1 MLRNILLLKNVLA
14 FGAIVRLFLIFAKT
28 KGRFFREISGLPR
41 IRFPQRPL
49 VCTIARLPCTIGW
62 RFSTIAR
69 LPYTIGWRF
78 STIAWLPCTIGWW
91 FCTIA
96 RLPCTIGWRFSTI
109 ARLPYTIGWR
119 FSTIAWLPCTIG
131 WWFCTIARLLCTIGW
146 RFCTFVPAVYTL
158 PPVDY
163 TFAPAL
169 SKMGAALYAT
179 SAQRVPFYLLLLAS
193 LPSGL
198 FIEEQNQ
205 SVKLMDTE

>member
-1 MLRNILLLKNVLA
+1 MLRNILLLKNVLT

-49 VCTIARLPCTIGW
+49 VCTITRLSYTIGW

-69 LPYTIGWRF
+69 LPCTIGWRL

-96 RLPCTIGWRFSTI
+96 RLPCTIGWRF
-109 ARLPYTIGWR
+109 Y
-119 FSTIAWLPCTIG
+119 
-131 WWFCTIARLLCTIGW
+131 TIARLLCTIGWRFYTIARLLYTIGW

-169 SKMGAALYAT
+169 STMGAALYAT
-179 SAQRVPFYLLLLAS
+179 SAQRVPFYLLLLTS
-193 LPSGL
+193 LASGL

>member
-1 MLRNILLLKNVLA
+1 MLFRSHVKRIDAEKYLTVKERAYFWCNSTS
-14 FGAIVRLFLIFAKT
+14 FLIFAKT

-49 VCTIARLPCTIGW
+49 VCTIARL
-62 RFSTIAR
+62 S
-69 LPYTIGWRF
+69 YK
-78 STIAWLPCTIGWW
+78 
-91 FCTIA
+91 
-96 RLPCTIGWRFSTI
+96 
-109 ARLPYTIGWR
+109 IGWR

-146 RFCTFVPAVYTL
+146 RFYTIARLLCTIGWRFCTFVPAVYTL
-158 PPVDY
+158 PHVDY

>member
-1 MLRNILLLKNVLA
+1 MLRNILLLKNVLT

-49 VCTIARLPCTIGW
+49 VCTITRLPC
-62 RFSTIAR
+62 
-69 LPYTIGWRF
+69 
-78 STIAWLPCTIGWW
+78 
-91 FCTIA
+91 
-96 RLPCTIGWRFSTI
+96 
-109 ARLPYTIGWR
+109 TIGWR

-131 WWFCTIARLLCTIGW
+131 WWFCTIARLLYTIGW

>member
-1 MLRNILLLKNVLA
+1 MLRNILLLKNVLT

-41 IRFPQRPL
+41 IRFPQCPL

-69 LPYTIGWRF
+69 LP
-78 STIAWLPCTIGWW
+78 
-91 FCTIA
+91 
-96 RLPCTIGWRFSTI
+96 CTIGWRF
-109 ARLPYTIGWR
+109 Y
-119 FSTIAWLPCTIG
+119 
-131 WWFCTIARLLCTIGW
+131 TIARLLYTIGW

-169 SKMGAALYAT
+169 STMGAALYAT

>member
-1 MLRNILLLKNVLA
+1 MLRNILLLKNVLT

-49 VCTIARLPCTIGW
+49 VCTITRL
-62 RFSTIAR
+62 S
-69 LPYTIGWRF
+69 YTIGWRF
-78 STIAWLPCTIGWW
+78 S
-91 FCTIA
+91 TIA
-96 RLPCTIGWRFSTI
+96 RLPCTIGWRFSTF

-119 FSTIAWLPCTIG
+119 FSTFAWLPYTIG
-131 WWFCTIARLLCTIGW
+131 WWFCTIGWRFYTISRLLCTIGW
-146 RFCTFVPAVYTL
+146 RFSTIARLPCTIGWRFSTFVPAVYTL

>member
-1 MLRNILLLKNVLA
+1 MLRNILLLKNVLT

-49 VCTIARLPCTIGW
+49 VCTITRL
-62 RFSTIAR
+62 S
-69 LPYTIGWRF
+69 YTIGWRF
-78 STIAWLPCTIGWW
+78 S
-91 FCTIA
+91 TIA

-119 FSTIAWLPCTIG
+119 FSTFAWLPYTIG
-131 WWFCTIARLLCTIGW
+131 WWFCTIARLPCTIGW
-146 RFCTFVPAVYTL
+146 RFSTFAWLPYTIGWWFCTFVPAVYTL

-169 SKMGAALYAT
+169 STMGAALYAT
-179 SAQRVPFYLLLLAS
+179 SAQRVPFSLLLLAS

-198 FIEEQNQ
+198 CIEAQNQ
-205 SVKLMDTE
+205 RVKLMDTE

>member
-1 MLRNILLLKNVLA
+1 MLRNILLLKNVLT

-49 VCTIARLPCTIGW
+49 VCTITRL
-62 RFSTIAR
+62 S
-69 LPYTIGWRF
+69 YTIGWRF
-78 STIAWLPCTIGWW
+78 S
-91 FCTIA
+91 TIA

-109 ARLPYTIGWR
+109 ARLPCTIGWR
-119 FSTIAWLPCTIG
+119 FS
-131 WWFCTIARLLCTIGW
+131 
-146 RFCTFVPAVYTL
+146 TFVPAVYTL

>member
-49 VCTIARLPCTIGW
+49 VCTIARLPYTIGWRFSTFAWLPYTIGWWFCTIGWRFYTISRLLCTIGW

-69 LPYTIGWRF
+69 LP
-78 STIAWLPCTIGWW
+78 
-91 FCTIA
+91 
-96 RLPCTIGWRFSTI
+96 CTIGWRFS
-109 ARLPYTIGWR
+109 
-119 FSTIAWLPCTIG
+119 
-131 WWFCTIARLLCTIGW
+131 
-146 RFCTFVPAVYTL
+146 TFVPAVYTL

>member
-1 MLRNILLLKNVLA
+1 MLRNILLLKNVLT

-49 VCTIARLPCTIGW
+49 VCTITRLSYTIGW

-69 LPYTIGWRF
+69 LPCTIGWRL

-96 RLPCTIGWRFSTI
+96 RLPCTIGWRF
-109 ARLPYTIGWR
+109 Y
-119 FSTIAWLPCTIG
+119 
-131 WWFCTIARLLCTIGW
+131 TIARLLCTIGWRFYTIARLLYTIGW

>member
-1 MLRNILLLKNVLA
+1 MLRNILLLKNVLT

-49 VCTIARLPCTIGW
+49 VCTIARLLCTIGW

-69 LPYTIGWRF
+69 LP
-78 STIAWLPCTIGWW
+78 
-91 FCTIA
+91 
-96 RLPCTIGWRFSTI
+96 CTIGWR
-109 ARLPYTIGWR
+109 L
-119 FSTIAWLPCTIG
+119 STIAWLPCTIG

-146 RFCTFVPAVYTL
+146 RFSTIAGLPCTIGWRFSTFAWLPYTIGWRFCTFVPAVYTL

-169 SKMGAALYAT
+169 STMGAALYAT

>member
-1 MLRNILLLKNVLA
+1 MLRNILLLKNVLT

-49 VCTIARLPCTIGW
+49 VCTIARLLCTIGW
-62 RFSTIAR
+62 RFS
-69 LPYTIGWRF
+69 
-78 STIAWLPCTIGWW
+78 
-91 FCTIA
+91 
-96 RLPCTIGWRFSTI
+96 
-109 ARLPYTIGWR
+109 
-119 FSTIAWLPCTIG
+119 
-131 WWFCTIARLLCTIGW
+131 TIARLLCTIGW

-169 SKMGAALYAT
+169 STMGAALYAT

>member
-1 MLRNILLLKNVLA
+1 MLRNILLLKNVLT

-41 IRFPQRPL
+41 IRFPQCPL

-69 LPYTIGWRF
+69 LP
-78 STIAWLPCTIGWW
+78 
-91 FCTIA
+91 
-96 RLPCTIGWRFSTI
+96 CTIGWRFS
-109 ARLPYTIGWR
+109 
-119 FSTIAWLPCTIG
+119 
-131 WWFCTIARLLCTIGW
+131 
-146 RFCTFVPAVYTL
+146 TFVPAVYTL

>member
-1 MLRNILLLKNVLA
+1 MLRNILLLKNVLT

-49 VCTIARLPCTIGW
+49 VCTIIRL
-62 RFSTIAR
+62 S
-69 LPYTIGWRF
+69 YTIGWRF
-78 STIAWLPCTIGWW
+78 S
-91 FCTIA
+91 TIA
-96 RLPCTIGWRFSTI
+96 RLPCTIGWRFS
-109 ARLPYTIGWR
+109 
-119 FSTIAWLPCTIG
+119 
-131 WWFCTIARLLCTIGW
+131 
-146 RFCTFVPAVYTL
+146 TFVPAVYTL

>member
-1 MLRNILLLKNVLA
+1 MLRNILLLKNVLT

-62 RFSTIAR
+62 RF
-69 LPYTIGWRF
+69 
-78 STIAWLPCTIGWW
+78 
-91 FCTIA
+91 CTIA
-96 RLPCTIGWRFSTI
+96 R
-109 ARLPYTIGWR
+109 R

-169 SKMGAALYAT
+169 STMGAALYAT
-179 SAQRVPFYLLLLAS
+179 SAQRVPFYLLLLTS
-193 LPSGL
+193 LASGL

>member
-1 MLRNILLLKNVLA
+1 MLRNILLLKNVLT

-49 VCTIARLPCTIGW
+49 VCTITRL
-62 RFSTIAR
+62 S
-69 LPYTIGWRF
+69 YTIGWRF
-78 STIAWLPCTIGWW
+78 S
-91 FCTIA
+91 TIA
-96 RLPCTIGWRFSTI
+96 RLPCTIGWRFS
-109 ARLPYTIGWR
+109 
-119 FSTIAWLPCTIG
+119 
-131 WWFCTIARLLCTIGW
+131 
-146 RFCTFVPAVYTL
+146 TFVPAVYTL

>member
-1 MLRNILLLKNVLA
+1 MLRNILLLKNVLT

-49 VCTIARLPCTIGW
+49 VCTIARL
-62 RFSTIAR
+62 S
-69 LPYTIGWRF
+69 YTIGWRF
-78 STIAWLPCTIGWW
+78 S
-91 FCTIA
+91 TIA

-119 FSTIAWLPCTIG
+119 FSTFAWLPYTIG
-131 WWFCTIARLLCTIGW
+131 WWFCTIGWRFYTISRLLCTIGW
-146 RFCTFVPAVYTL
+146 RFSTIARLPCTIGWRFSTFVPAVYTL

>member
-1 MLRNILLLKNVLA
+1 MLRNILLLKNVLT

-49 VCTIARLPCTIGW
+49 VCTITRLSYTIGW

-78 STIAWLPCTIGWW
+78 STFAW
-91 FCTIA
+91 
-96 RLPCTIGWRFSTI
+96 
-109 ARLPYTIGWR
+109 LPYTIGW
-119 FSTIAWLPCTIG
+119 W
-131 WWFCTIARLLCTIGW
+131 
-146 RFCTFVPAVYTL
+146 FCTFVPAVYTL

-169 SKMGAALYAT
+169 STMGAALYAT

>member
-1 MLRNILLLKNVLA
+1 MLRNILLLKNVLT

-41 IRFPQRPL
+41 IRFPQCPL

-69 LPYTIGWRF
+69 LPCTIGWRL
-78 STIAWLPCTIGWW
+78 STIAWLPCTIGW
-91 FCTIA
+91 
-96 RLPCTIGWRFSTI
+96 RF
-109 ARLPYTIGWR
+109 Y
-119 FSTIAWLPCTIG
+119 
-131 WWFCTIARLLCTIGW
+131 TIARLLCTIGW

-169 SKMGAALYAT
+169 STMGAALYAT

>member
-1 MLRNILLLKNVLA
+1 MLRNILLLKNVLT

-69 LPYTIGWRF
+69 LP
-78 STIAWLPCTIGWW
+78 
-91 FCTIA
+91 
-96 RLPCTIGWRFSTI
+96 CTIGWR
-109 ARLPYTIGWR
+109 L
-119 FSTIAWLPCTIG
+119 STIAWLPCTIG
-131 WWFCTIARLLCTIGW
+131 WWFCTIARLLYTIGW

>member
-1 MLRNILLLKNVLA
+1 MLRNILLLKNVLT

-49 VCTIARLPCTIGW
+49 VCTITRLSYTIGW

-69 LPYTIGWRF
+69 LP
-78 STIAWLPCTIGWW
+78 
-91 FCTIA
+91 
-96 RLPCTIGWRFSTI
+96 CTIGWRF
-109 ARLPYTIGWR
+109 Y
-119 FSTIAWLPCTIG
+119 
-131 WWFCTIARLLCTIGW
+131 TIARLLYTIGW

>member
-1 MLRNILLLKNVLA
+1 MLRNILLLKNVLT

-49 VCTIARLPCTIGW
+49 VCTITRLPC
-62 RFSTIAR
+62 
-69 LPYTIGWRF
+69 TIGWRF
-78 STIAWLPCTIGWW
+78 STIAWLPCTIGWR
-91 FCTIA
+91 FSTIA
-96 RLPCTIGWRFSTI
+96 RLPCTIGWRFST
-109 ARLPYTIGWR
+109 
-119 FSTIAWLPCTIG
+119 FAWLPY
-131 WWFCTIARLLCTIGW
+131 TIGW

>member
-1 MLRNILLLKNVLA
+1 MLRNILLLKNVLT

-62 RFSTIAR
+62 RFSTIAW
-69 LPYTIGWRF
+69 LPCTIGWRL
-78 STIAWLPCTIGWW
+78 STIARLPCTIGWW

-96 RLPCTIGWRFSTI
+96 RLPCTIGWRF
-109 ARLPYTIGWR
+109 Y
-119 FSTIAWLPCTIG
+119 
-131 WWFCTIARLLCTIGW
+131 TIARLLCTIGWRFYTIARLLYTIGW

>member
-41 IRFPQRPL
+41 IRFPQCPL

-62 RFSTIAR
+62 RF
-69 LPYTIGWRF
+69 Y
-78 STIAWLPCTIGWW
+78 
-91 FCTIA
+91 
-96 RLPCTIGWRFSTI
+96 
-109 ARLPYTIGWR
+109 
-119 FSTIAWLPCTIG
+119 
-131 WWFCTIARLLCTIGW
+131 TIARLLYTIGW

>member
-1 MLRNILLLKNVLA
+1 MLRNILLLKNVLT

-41 IRFPQRPL
+41 IRFPQCPL
-49 VCTIARLPCTIGW
+49 VCTITRLSYTIGWRFSTIARLPCTIGW

-69 LPYTIGWRF
+69 LP
-78 STIAWLPCTIGWW
+78 
-91 FCTIA
+91 
-96 RLPCTIGWRFSTI
+96 CTIGWRFS
-109 ARLPYTIGWR
+109 
-119 FSTIAWLPCTIG
+119 
-131 WWFCTIARLLCTIGW
+131 
-146 RFCTFVPAVYTL
+146 TFVPAVYTL

>member
-1 MLRNILLLKNVLA
+1 MLRNILLLKNVLT

-69 LPYTIGWRF
+69 LP
-78 STIAWLPCTIGWW
+78 
-91 FCTIA
+91 
-96 RLPCTIGWRFSTI
+96 CTIGWRFS
-109 ARLPYTIGWR
+109 
-119 FSTIAWLPCTIG
+119 
-131 WWFCTIARLLCTIGW
+131 
-146 RFCTFVPAVYTL
+146 TFVPAVYTL

>member
-1 MLRNILLLKNVLA
+1 MLRNILLLKNVLT

-49 VCTIARLPCTIGW
+49 VCTIARLSYTIGWRFSTIARLSCTIGW

-69 LPYTIGWRF
+69 LLY
-78 STIAWLPCTIGWW
+78 
-91 FCTIA
+91 
-96 RLPCTIGWRFSTI
+96 
-109 ARLPYTIGWR
+109 
-119 FSTIAWLPCTIG
+119 
-131 WWFCTIARLLCTIGW
+131 TIGW

>member
-1 MLRNILLLKNVLA
+1 MLRNILLLKNVLT

-49 VCTIARLPCTIGW
+49 VCTITRLSYTIGWRFYTISRLLCTIGW

-69 LPYTIGWRF
+69 LP
-78 STIAWLPCTIGWW
+78 
-91 FCTIA
+91 
-96 RLPCTIGWRFSTI
+96 CTIGWRFS
-109 ARLPYTIGWR
+109 
-119 FSTIAWLPCTIG
+119 
-131 WWFCTIARLLCTIGW
+131 
-146 RFCTFVPAVYTL
+146 TFVPAVYTL

>member
-1 MLRNILLLKNVLA
+1 MLRNILLLKNVLT

-49 VCTIARLPCTIGW
+49 VCTITRLSYTIGW

-78 STIAWLPCTIGWW
+78 STFAWLPYTIGWW
-91 FCTIA
+91 FCTIGWRFYTISRLLCTIGWRFSTIA
-96 RLPCTIGWRFSTI
+96 RLPCTIGWRFS
-109 ARLPYTIGWR
+109 
-119 FSTIAWLPCTIG
+119 
-131 WWFCTIARLLCTIGW
+131 
-146 RFCTFVPAVYTL
+146 TFVPAVYTL

>member
-1 MLRNILLLKNVLA
+1 MLRNILLLKNVLT

-69 LPYTIGWRF
+69 LP
-78 STIAWLPCTIGWW
+78 
-91 FCTIA
+91 
-96 RLPCTIGWRFSTI
+96 CTIGWR
-109 ARLPYTIGWR
+109 L
-119 FSTIAWLPCTIG
+119 STIAWLPCTIG
-131 WWFCTIARLLCTIGW
+131 WWFCTIARLLYTIGW

-169 SKMGAALYAT
+169 STMGAALYAT

>member
-41 IRFPQRPL
+41 ICFPQRPL
-49 VCTIARLPCTIGW
+49 VCTIARL
-62 RFSTIAR
+62 S
-69 LPYTIGWRF
+69 YKIGWRF

-96 RLPCTIGWRFSTI
+96 RLPCTIGWRF
-109 ARLPYTIGWR
+109 Y
-119 FSTIAWLPCTIG
+119 
-131 WWFCTIARLLCTIGW
+131 TIARLLCTIGWRFYTIARLLYTIGW

>member
-1 MLRNILLLKNVLA
+1 MLRNILLLKNVLT

-41 IRFPQRPL
+41 IRFPQCPL

-69 LPYTIGWRF
+69 LPCTIGWRL

-96 RLPCTIGWRFSTI
+96 RLPCTIGWRF
-109 ARLPYTIGWR
+109 Y
-119 FSTIAWLPCTIG
+119 
-131 WWFCTIARLLCTIGW
+131 TIARLLCTIGWRFYTIARLLYTIGW

>member
-1 MLRNILLLKNVLA
+1 MLRNILLLKNVLT

-41 IRFPQRPL
+41 IRFPQCPL

-69 LPYTIGWRF
+69 LP
-78 STIAWLPCTIGWW
+78 
-91 FCTIA
+91 
-96 RLPCTIGWRFSTI
+96 CTIGWRFYTI
-109 ARLPYTIGWR
+109 ARL
-119 FSTIAWLPCTIG
+119 L
-131 WWFCTIARLLCTIGW
+131 CTIARLLYTIGW

>member
-1 MLRNILLLKNVLA
+1 MLRNILLLKNVLT

-28 KGRFFREISGLPR
+28 NGRFFREISGLPR

-49 VCTIARLPCTIGW
+49 VCTITRL
-62 RFSTIAR
+62 S
-69 LPYTIGWRF
+69 YTIGWRF
-78 STIAWLPCTIGWW
+78 S
-91 FCTIA
+91 TIA

-109 ARLPYTIGWR
+109 ARLP
-119 FSTIAWLPCTIG
+119 
-131 WWFCTIARLLCTIGW
+131 CTIGW

-158 PPVDY
+158 PHVDY

>member
-41 IRFPQRPL
+41 IRFPQRSL
-49 VCTIARLPCTIGW
+49 VCTIARLSYTIGWRFITIARLPYTIGWRFSTFAWLPYTIGWWFCTIGWRFYTIARLLCTIGWRFYTIARLPCTIGW
-62 RFSTIAR
+62 RFST
-69 LPYTIGWRF
+69 F
-78 STIAWLPCTIGWW
+78 AWLP
-91 FCTIA
+91 
-96 RLPCTIGWRFSTI
+96 
-109 ARLPYTIGWR
+109 Y
-119 FSTIAWLPCTIG
+119 
-131 WWFCTIARLLCTIGW
+131 TIGW

>member
-28 KGRFFREISGLPR
+28 KGNFFREISGLPR

-62 RFSTIAR
+62 RFSTIAW
-69 LPYTIGWRF
+69 LPCTIGWRL

-96 RLPCTIGWRFSTI
+96 RLPCTIGWRFCTIGWRFYTI
-109 ARLPYTIGWR
+109 ARLPYTIGW
-119 FSTIAWLPCTIG
+119 
-131 WWFCTIARLLCTIGW
+131 WFYTIARLLCTIGW

-169 SKMGAALYAT
+169 STMGAALYAT

>member
-1 MLRNILLLKNVLA
+1 MLRNILLLKNVLT

-49 VCTIARLPCTIGW
+49 VCTITRLSYTIGW

-69 LPYTIGWRF
+69 LP
-78 STIAWLPCTIGWW
+78 
-91 FCTIA
+91 
-96 RLPCTIGWRFSTI
+96 
-109 ARLPYTIGWR
+109 
-119 FSTIAWLPCTIG
+119 
-131 WWFCTIARLLCTIGW
+131 CTIGW